1 MATHTYCCTISFL
14 VTSELDT
21 FEKVME
27 KEPRKIIDSIMAKVD
42 DMAVHGVDSV
52 NIECFDSF
60 SDRED

>member
-21 FEKVME
+21 FEAVVE
-27 KEPRKIIDSIMAKVD
+27 KEPKKIIDAIIHKVD
-42 DMAVHGVDSV
+42 DMTVHGVDSV
-52 NIECFDSF
+52 NVECFDSF